1 MSVATQNSSP
11 STTIGKSEQ
20 DHVALQ
26 TFGLA
31 LNDSLTK
38 ISTVSHNQRAAIV
51 GIAAVLTALPE
62 TALVDPQRVG
72 VAVAALL
79 RGRPD
84 APAVTKQAA
93 DFAAGILAAAKE
105 AQLRA
110 DEAASKA
117 SPDAAPGA

>member
-1 MSVATQNSSP
+1 M
-11 STTIGKSEQ
+11 
-20 DHVALQ
+20 ALQ

-51 GIAAVLTALPE
+51 GIAAVLAALPE

-84 APAVTKQAA
+84 AAAVTKQAA

-110 DEAASKA
+110 EEAASKA
-117 SPDAAPGA
+117 SPDAADA

>member
-1 MSVATQNSSP
+1 MSTASP
-11 STTIGKSEQ
+11 NDLPSDTVKKVEQ
-20 DHVALQ
+20 DRMALQ

-38 ISTVSHNQRAAIV
+38 ISTVSHKQRAAIIGV
-51 GIAAVLTALPE
+51 AAVLAALPE
-62 TALVDPQRVG
+62 TAAVYPKRVG

-84 APAVTKQAA
+84 AAAVTEQAA
-93 DFAAGILAAAKE
+93 DFAAAVLAAAKE

-110 DEAASKA
+110 EETESR
-117 SPDAAPGA
+117 PAPGAAGA